1 MSETARLLIA
11 ADEPP
16 DRFESLNLIEIWS
29 VIWRH
34 RWWVLGFCALSVAA
48 TAGYAF
54 TAKSWYRA
62 ETLLKPVEDKSSQQG
77 LGGMGG
83 LGALAGLAGINV
95 GSNPTAEPLAVLT
108 SRAFSAA
115 FIEDLNLLPLFYP
128 KRWDPVGKRWKSSL
142 LSAQPD
148 IRDGVRYFD
157 KKILGVREDRKTGFI
172 TLSIDWTDPK
182 VAAVWANLLVERLNA
197 RMRSRALAQ
206 SETNV
211 AYLKEEMARSNI
223 VTLQQSIG
231 RVLENELQDLML
243 ARVNKEYSFKVIDP
257 AEVPK
262 WRVFPQRVLLVSL
275 SFIVSLIISSVF
287 FVTRYAIQRNIAWT
301 EHLRR
306 KGS

>member
-1 MSETARLLIA
+1 MQETGRLMIA

-16 DRFESLNLIEIWS
+16 DRFESLNLIEIWY

-48 TAGYAF
+48 TTVYAF

-62 ETLLKPVEDKSSQQG
+62 EVLLKPVEDKSSKQG

-95 GSNPTAEPLAVLT
+95 GSNPSAEPLAVLT

-115 FIEDLNLLPLFYP
+115 FIEDLDLLPLLFP
-128 KRWDPVGKRWKSSL
+128 KRWDPVNKRWKSSV
-142 LSAQPD
+142 LSGQPD

-157 KKILGVREDRKTGFI
+157 KKILGVREDRKNGFI

-182 VAAVWANLLVERLNA
+182 VAAVWANLLVERLND
-197 RMRSRALAQ
+197 RMRTRALAQ
-206 SETNV
+206 AETNV
-211 AYLKEEMARSNI
+211 TYLKEEMASSNI

-243 ARVNKEYSFKVIDP
+243 ARVNKEYSFTVIDP
-257 AEVPK
+257 AETPK
-262 WRVFPQRVLLVSL
+262 WRIFPQRLLLVSL
-275 SFIVSLIISSVF
+275 SFIMSVIISSVF
-287 FVTRYAIQRNIAWT
+287 FVTRYVIRRNVAWT

-306 KGS
+306 KAS

>member
-1 MSETARLLIA
+1 MQETGRLMIA

-16 DRFESLNLIEIWS
+16 DRFESLNLIEIWY

-48 TAGYAF
+48 TTVYTF

-62 ETLLKPVEDKSSQQG
+62 EVLLKPVEDKSSKQG

-95 GSNPTAEPLAVLT
+95 GSNPSAEPLAVLT

-115 FIEDLNLLPLFYP
+115 FIEDLDLLPLLFP
-128 KRWDPVGKRWKSSL
+128 KRWDPVNKRWKSSV
-142 LSAQPD
+142 LSGQPD

-157 KKILGVREDRKTGFI
+157 KKILGVREDRKNGFI

-182 VAAVWANLLVERLNA
+182 VAAVWANLLVERLND
-197 RMRSRALAQ
+197 RMRTRALAQ
-206 SETNV
+206 AETNV
-211 AYLKEEMARSNI
+211 TYLKEEMASSNI

-243 ARVNKEYSFKVIDP
+243 ARVNKEYSFTVIDP
-257 AEVPK
+257 AETPK
-262 WRVFPQRVLLVSL
+262 WRIFPQRLLLVSL
-275 SFIVSLIISSVF
+275 SFIMSVIISSVF
-287 FVTRYAIQRNIAWT
+287 FVTRYVIRRNVAWT

-306 KGS
+306 KAS